1 MWWVHSLKVFP
12 PDLSEHRLPRE
23 YKMTPEIAIDICRK
37 AIQTILMCASPML
50 IVALVVG
57 LIISIFQA
65 ATQINEQTMT
75 FVPKIVAVF
84 VALLIFG
91 AWVIN
96 TLIIFTVGLFDLM
109 ATL

>member
-1 MWWVHSLKVFP
+1 
-12 PDLSEHRLPRE
+12 
-23 YKMTPEIAIDICRK
+23 MTPEIAIDICRK

-57 LIISIFQA
+57 LVISIFQA

-84 VALLIFG
+84 VALLLFG
-91 AWVIN
+91 PWVIN
-96 TLIIFTVGLFDLM
+96 TLTIFTVGLFDLM